1 MRGREQPG
9 VELRRRGADPE
20 LTGLTTKPFGSR
32 PPERALIADRSPRA
46 LWASSLALGPG
57 NAGEGGGLSLS
68 SALTTDPANWEKGS
82 RKRER
87 RKCKP
92 ATPPS
97 CRSLEPEGGVEK
109 PAELALTSRL
119 KTGLACAGLVDTKGD
134 QKA

>member
-1 MRGREQPG
+1 MRGREQPA

-20 LTGLTTKPFGSR
+20 LTGLTRKPFGSR
-32 PPERALIADRSPRA
+32 PPERALIAPHV
-46 LWASSLALGPG
+46 PCG
-57 NAGEGGGLSLS
+57 NAGEGEGLSLS

-92 ATPPS
+92 AMPPS
-97 CRSLEPEGGVEK
+97 CRSLEPEGGVKK

>member
-1 MRGREQPG
+1 MRGREQPA

-20 LTGLTTKPFGSR
+20 LTG
-32 PPERALIADRSPRA
+32 PPERA

-92 ATPPS
+92 AMPPS